1 MHTSLPRSLVPRV
14 ALGAWVSIAA
24 GCMTAQ
30 TYDGERRDPDEV
42 AHIAG
47 DLRVTA
53 GAPLSL
59 ILRKVDG
66 QTLSVSQSS
75 VEVLPGTHTLLV
87 DCRIQETQ
95 SISRHSIDV
104 EVFAGR
110 RYRLVADTGPGMR
123 ECTAVRIEGSY

>member
-1 MHTSLPRSLVPRV
+1 MRTTSRYRSTLRAAGGLACVT
-14 ALGAWVSIAA
+14 IA

-30 TYDGERRDPDEV
+30 TYEGEQRPADEI

-47 DLRVTA
+47 DLVVTA

-59 ILRKVDG
+59 ILRKVDE
-66 QTLSVSQSS
+66 QTLSVGQSA

-95 SISRHSIDV
+95 GVSRHSIEV
-104 EVFAGR
+104 EVFAGG
-110 RYRLVADTGPGMR
+110 RYRLVADTGPGLR
-123 ECTAVRIEGSY
+123 ECTAVRVERSN